1 MRVKMSIWLAAAI
14 TVVLFCGCQ
23 NTVNTVRPA
32 EPVMRPQT
40 IEGKKI
46 YTDAFL
52 NSRLKF
58 ESIIKSEQPDGL
70 LKVQITAVNVRVG
83 PLDQFWSWFYWDNP
97 YKISYRFTWLDRNGM
112 EVSTPASTWI
122 PVVVIPGDVVRFSAI
137 SPNSGCKDFILSV
150 REFVEE

>member
-1 MRVKMSIWLAAAI
+1 MRIKMNIWLLAAI
-14 TVVLFCGCQ
+14 PAMLLCGCQ
-23 NTVNTVRPA
+23 NTVNTVRPT
-32 EPVMRPQT
+32 EQVMRPQT
-40 IEGKKI
+40 IDGKKV

-58 ESIIKSEQPDGL
+58 ESIIKNEQPDGL
-70 LKVQITAVNVRVG
+70 LKVQVTAVNVRVG

-112 EVSTPASTWI
+112 EVNTPTSTWI
-122 PVVVIPGDVVRFSAI
+122 PVVVIPGDVVRFTSIA
-137 SPNSGCKDFILSV
+137 PNAGCKDFILSV